1 MASSVDPPADA
12 PSADVASASFHERV
26 QLACVRGLGTKTAA
40 SLLAAFGSP
49 AAVFAASPA
58 ELARVNGVGPKM
70 VAAIRENAD
79 GRFADE
85 TLALCERE
93 RVKVILRGDADYPR
107 LLEQIPDPPS
117 ILFVR
122 GSFAPADSLSVAIVG
137 SRHATTY
144 GRKVTEQLAAGLVRA
159 GYTVVSGLARGIDA
173 WAHSGAIAAGGRT
186 IGVLGSGVLE
196 IYPPEHGPLADEV
209 IDHGALVS
217 ESTPLEA
224 PHAGAFPRR
233 NRIVAGLTLGTV
245 VVQAAE
251 RSGALITARLAAEQG
266 REVFAVPGPID
277 CRLSQGCHALIRD
290 GATLVGSVDD
300 ILSEL
305 GPLFEPV
312 KTDSGREVQSPAELA
327 LEGQERAVFDLIAA
341 GGKAGIAI
349 DHVVDATDLAAS
361 QVLATISV
369 LEMRRL
375 VRRLPGSRVQRA

>member
-1 MASSVDPPADA
+1 MHDTGDDPTARDPF
-12 PSADVASASFHERV
+12 PFHDRV
-26 QLACVRGLGTKTAA
+26 KLACVRGLGTKTSA

-49 AAVFAASPA
+49 AAVFAASAA

-85 TLALCERE
+85 TLALCERQQ
-93 RVKVILRGDADYPR
+93 VKILLRGDADYPR
-107 LLEQIPDPPS
+107 LLEQIPDPPA

-122 GSFAPADSLSVAIVG
+122 GSFAPADALSVAIVG
-137 SRHATTY
+137 SRHATSY

-173 WAHSGAIAAGGRT
+173 WAHSGAIAARGRT

-196 IYPPEHGPLADEV
+196 VYPPEHGPLADDV
-209 IDHGALVS
+209 IAHGAVVS

-251 RSGALITARLAAEQG
+251 RSGALITARLASEQG

-290 GATLVGSVDD
+290 GATLVGKVDD
-300 ILSEL
+300 ILAEL
-305 GPLFEPV
+305 GPLFEPAT
-312 KTDSGREVQSPAELA
+312 TDSGREVRSPVELA
-327 LEGQERAVFDLIAA
+327 LEGQERTVFDLIAA
-341 GGKAGIAI
+341 GGEGGIEI
-349 DHVVDATDLAAS
+349 DRVVDAADLATS

-375 VRRLPGSRVQRA
+375 VRRLPGARVQRA

>member
-1 MASSVDPPADA
+1 MADA
-12 PSADVASASFHERV
+12 DDDLTDGGAFPIHDRV
-26 QLACVRGLGTKTAA
+26 KLACVRGMGGKTAA
-40 SLLAAFGSP
+40 TLLAAFGSP
-49 AAVFAASPA
+49 AAVFAASPSD
-58 ELARVNGVGPKM
+58 LARLDGVGPKM
-70 VAAIRENAD
+70 VAAIREAAD

-85 TLALCERE
+85 TLRLCERE
-93 RVKVILRGDADYPR
+93 QVRILLRGDADYPR
-107 LLEQIPDPPS
+107 LLTQIPDPPA

-122 GSFAPADSLSVAIVG
+122 GAFTPADALSVALVG

-209 IDHGALVS
+209 IAKGALVS
-217 ESTPLEA
+217 ESTPLEH

-233 NRIVAGLTLGTV
+233 NRIVAGLSLGTV

-251 RSGALITARLAAEQG
+251 RSGALITARLAGEQG

-290 GATLVGSVDD
+290 GATLAGSVDD
-300 ILSEL
+300 ILAEL
-305 GPLFEPV
+305 GPLFEPAT
-312 KTDSGREVQSPAELA
+312 TDAGREVRSPAELA

-341 GGKAGIAI
+341 GGKAGIEI
-349 DHVVDATDLAAS
+349 DRVVDASDLATS